1 MKRIPAPLAT
11 WPIETISLCP
21 SRGDTPHGV
30 HLRGTM
36 HKAEAFSARM
46 SDIAQEGDV
55 LAAQRAEIERL
66 RAQVA
71 RWKRAAKW
79 YRRALHFALSLR
91 LRSVRDALAAA
102 RAFGEPKKRR
112 ALRGTESGERQG

>member
-1 MKRIPAPLAT
+1 M
-11 WPIETISLCP
+11 E
-21 SRGDTPHGV
+21 
-30 HLRGTM
+30 
-36 HKAEAFSARM
+36 KAEAFSARM
-46 SDIAQEGDV
+46 SDIAQEGD
-55 LAAQRAEIERL
+55 AGGATGREIKRL

-71 RWKRAAKW
+71 QWKRAAKW